1 MSTAVPP
8 MPSPANGPPGLSEP
22 QRIIDTFIAPS
33 KTFED
38 IRRNQSWWVPFLL
51 SAIFATCFL
60 ATIDKKVGWDN
71 VVKEL
76 VSSNA
81 TFQQAPPD
89 VQERQLR
96 GMAAGYKYAG
106 YGAVIFVLVF
116 GL

>member
-1 MSTAVPP
+1 MSTAA
-8 MPSPANGPPGLSEP
+8 PSLPQENVPGLSEP
-22 QRIIDTFIAPS
+22 QRIIYTFTAPS

-51 SAIFATCFL
+51 GAIFATCFF
-60 ATIDKKVGWDN
+60 AAIDKKVGWDN

-96 GMAAGYKYAG
+96 GMAAG
-106 YGAVIFVLVF
+106 
-116 GL
+116 